1 MHRVQIQ
8 DSMQKGKNSGPIPTL
23 SCNLMIHLSSCF
35 IFELDFVLVVA
46 LHYSREDY
54 GICLYQLRAYIHCI
68 KSIYTNLNLTYN
80 TNLTTQNIN
89 YNSYNKL
96 DFLRLI
102 EYIAVQLLHGLLL
115 QVHALEYHSSPRIE
129 PSSDDLTHFFVI
141 RVLLVRL

>member
-23 SCNLMIHLSSCF
+23 SCNLIIHLSSCF
-35 IFELDFVLVVA
+35 IFELGFVLDVA
-46 LHYSREDY
+46 LHYICEVY
-54 GICLYQLRAYIHCI
+54 GICLYQIRAYMHCI

-96 DFLRLI
+96 DFWRLL
-102 EYIAVQLLHGLLL
+102 EYIAGTTVGLSL

-129 PSSDDLTHFFVI
+129 PSSDNLAHFFII
-141 RVLLVRL
+141 RVLLVGL